1 MKKNS
6 SLKQSF
12 VLSTAL
18 LFFTHYIQA
27 QTNIFPSTGSAGIG
41 TVTPNSF
48 SILEMTS
55 TSKGLLIPRMT
66 KTQRN
71 SNIPI
76 TPLTPA
82 GLLIY
87 QTDNTPGFY
96 YYAGTSGGWKAI
108 TPKAGWL
115 LTGNAATDP
124 ATNFLGTTDNQALAF
139 RTNNIEQMRINSAG
153 NIGIGIA
160 SPNAKL
166 DVAGTIRLNDNKIY
180 LRSGTDAFHF
190 LGFDPGLNGPLL
202 SGWSGGGLGG
212 TANTNTTVLAW
223 TWDGTNGKVGIGTNT
238 PAYKLD
244 VCGTIRAKEVRVET
258 GWCDYVFESDYKLPT
273 LKDVENYIIANKHL
287 PGVTAGPVI
296 EKEGLEVGKTSEQ
309 MIKKIEELTLYVI
322 DLQKQID
329 KLKKDGK

>member
-1 MKKNS
+1 MKKIS
-6 SLKQSF
+6 ALKQSLI
-12 VLSTAL
+12 LSTAF
-18 LFFTHYIQA
+18 LFFTHYMQA
-27 QTNIFPSTGSAGIG
+27 QNIFPSTGSAGIG
-41 TVTPNSF
+41 TTTPSAF
-48 SILEMTS
+48 SILEMIS

-66 KTQRN
+66 KAQRDN
-71 SNIPI
+71 NIPV
-76 TPLTPA
+76 TPLTPS

-87 QTDNTPGFY
+87 QTNNTPGFY
-96 YYAGTSGGWKAI
+96 YYAGTGAGWKAI
-108 TPKAGWL
+108 TPKPGWL

-124 ATNFLGTTDNQALAF
+124 ATNFLGTIDNQALAF

-153 NIGIGIA
+153 NIGIGIT

-166 DVAGTIRLNDNKIY
+166 DVGGTIRLNDNKIF
-180 LRSGTDAFHF
+180 LRSGTDEFHF
-190 LGFDPGLNGPLL
+190 LGFDATLNGPLL
-202 SGWSGGGLGG
+202 SGWGGGGLGG
-212 TANTNTTVLAW
+212 TANNNTTVLRW
-223 TWDGTNGKVGIGTNT
+223 TWDGTNGNVGIGTNT

-244 VCGTIRAKEVRVET
+244 VCGTVRAKEVRVET
-258 GWCDYVFESDYKLPT
+258 GWCDYVFENDYKLPS

-329 KLKKDGK
+329 QLKKEGK